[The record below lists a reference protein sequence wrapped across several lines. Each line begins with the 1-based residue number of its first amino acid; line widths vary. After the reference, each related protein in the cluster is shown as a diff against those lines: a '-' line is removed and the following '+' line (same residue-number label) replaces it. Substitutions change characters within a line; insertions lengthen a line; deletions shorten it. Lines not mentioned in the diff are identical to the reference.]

1 MEEAV
6 EKDPNVKNREIRI
19 FRLSRETECTPCN
32 THKRS
37 YRRYIWLNS
46 KGSNGQKTKKKK
58 KNMGLNGRVQ
68 EVMQT
73 VLVCSRKWKSESSA
87 AERNSI
93 TKHR

>member
-46 KGSNGQKTKKKK
+46 KGSNGQKTKQKK
-58 KNMGLNGRVQ
+58 KNHGIKWQSSRGYANCAG
-68 EVMQT
+68 MQQ
-73 VLVCSRKWKSESSA
+73 KME
-87 AERNSI
+87 I
-93 TKHR
+93 